1 MKSLDLFI
9 PYVEIHCRGATE
21 PLMLQYLRLAAQE
34 FCQRAQIVQ
43 ETFLTGT
50 VAGDDE
56 IAIETPSQQ
65 QFVRLHSVQWKDYL
79 LAPTTTHDAPTN
91 LYAPDSGDPKTA
103 YLKSPSIG
111 PISLYPIPD
120 TTEADVVS
128 VRASFAPTLTATQ
141 VADVLYT
148 DWLEVIASGA
158 VARLQDIPDQ
168 PFSARGPSVHL
179 AKFERGI
186 NAAKHEAK
194 RGRLYVSQRVKP
206 VAFA

>member
-9 PYVEIHCRGATE
+9 PYVEIHCRGASE
-21 PLMLQYLRLAAQE
+21 PLMLQYLRLSAQE
-34 FCQRAQIVQ
+34 FCQRSQIVQ

-56 IAIETPSQQ
+56 VSIETPSQQ
-65 QFVRLHSVQWKDYL
+65 QFVRLHSVQWKNVSLSLVSTDDAPTHAHESDSGSPRVAYL
-79 LAPTTTHDAPTN
+79 KAPTT
-91 LYAPDSGDPKTA
+91 
-103 YLKSPSIG
+103 G

-120 TTEADVVS
+120 TTESDVLS
-128 VRASFAPTLTATQ
+128 ARASFAPTLTATQ
-141 VADVLYT
+141 VTDVLYT
-148 DWLEVIASGA
+148 DWMEVIASGA
-158 VARLQDIPDQ
+158 IARLQDIPDQ

-179 AKFERGI
+179 AKFERGV
-186 NAAKHEAK
+186 NAAKHEAR